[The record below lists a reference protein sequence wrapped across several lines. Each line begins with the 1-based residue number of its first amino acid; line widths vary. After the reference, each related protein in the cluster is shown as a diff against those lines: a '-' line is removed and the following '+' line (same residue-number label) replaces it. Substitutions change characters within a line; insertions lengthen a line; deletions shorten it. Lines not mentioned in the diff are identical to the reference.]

1 MPHADHLKVDAH
13 EAARAFHILSM
24 ITDAVLRDE
33 GDRPG
38 ATVAQLDTTL
48 TAEIVDLIESIR
60 EKQSERG

>member
-1 MPHADHLKVDAH
+1 MSTPEHLKVNAH
-13 EAARAFHILSM
+13 EAARAFHILSL

-48 TAEIVDLIESIR
+48 TADIVDLIEGVR
-60 EKQSERG
+60 EKQKDR